1 MKARMVVSGIAAL
14 AAVFLLAPAAQADSW
29 TLALAPPGGAISGPA
44 GSTIGWGF
52 TVTNQSATNW
62 LMLTGITA
70 DLFQQATPDASIFS
84 FPILAPMST
93 LSVAYNAATFEGIF
107 QITWDA
113 TAPVGFTNLGVFI
126 VTGEFWDADP
136 FAGGGFVS
144 LALDQSAAYSATSVT
159 VGQHT
164 GSRTGH
170 AAASHH
176 RRSRTSAPQAPLGRA
191 AGLIS
196 SVAGQFGQ
204 QSETRWDGRSCLSL
218 KSGHMSRRT
227 ATGGFYRPN

>member
-144 LALDQSAAYSATSVT
+144 LALDQSAAYSATVSPSANTPVPEPAT
-159 VGQHT
+159 LLLATT
-164 GSRTGH
+164 G
-170 AAASHH
+170 AAVLLLRR
-176 RRSRTSAPQAPLGRA
+176 RRSVAQPD
-191 AGLIS
+191 S
-196 SVAGQFGQ
+196 SL
-204 QSETRWDGRSCLSL
+204 R
-218 KSGHMSRRT
+218 
-227 ATGGFYRPN
+227 